1 MKFNDLSN
9 LLALTHTTI
18 DSVKPSA
25 PHWQVGRQQ
34 EKEGEMNKVKEF
46 VLVGLDSAGREK
58 GLDLDGLS
66 LMTRP
71 EAINSWPPNRRAK
84 WLLESGYDLSVDFD
98 GKKMWVH
105 GVNANIVVV
114 ASSMWDEADL
124 SWVTRTLQ
132 TGDKSSALVL

>member
-1 MKFNDLSN
+1 
-9 LLALTHTTI
+9 
-18 DSVKPSA
+18 
-25 PHWQVGRQQ
+25 
-34 EKEGEMNKVKEF
+34 MNKVKEF
-46 VLVGLDSAGREK
+46 VLVGLDSAGRDN
-58 GLDLDGLS
+58 GLDLDSLS

-71 EAINSWPPNRRAK
+71 EAINSWPPDRREK